1 MAKDSNPFGD
11 VTAMIERFKLPGIDM
26 SALVDAR
33 RKDIDALVEANR
45 AAYEAMQALAT
56 KQSDMLTQA
65 MQGIQESVKS
75 AGGGAMADPAKQ
87 AALAGQAWQKT
98 LGDMKDMADMARK
111 AQSDVMAS
119 ITQRAAQNM
128 QDIKNLMQVK

>member
-11 VTAMIERFKLPGIDM
+11 VTAMIEKFKLPGIDM

-65 MQGIQESVKS
+65 MQGIQASVKG
-75 AGGGAMADPAKQ
+75 AGSGAMADPAKQ
-87 AALAGQAWQKT
+87 AELAGQAWQKT